1 MPRGSCQRSGRRRR
15 LGVAGLA
22 TVLAAPAGAVT
33 PVTPVGVE
41 SCDAFL
47 DAYAQCAASPGVPEA
62 VRPNIRQGIGT
73 LRESFRDAVSRTASA
88 RPTVAQQCAQAHEA
102 VRKSMVDAFRCDFPA
117 PPPASQALLQAVP
130 PAPVTQAPAMQA
142 PAMQAPARADARV
155 VPPPPSREA
164 QEVAKANAY
173 TEVQNHLVRS
183 HPLERQLA
191 EYRRDNE
198 RVLKLGTKL
207 GANAWYHFGIVD
219 FDGVI
224 DELEKAAALPG
235 TIPEIDPQATRLLAA
250 LRELNPTLK
259 ALTRYQTTREFKED
273 GYKFAREQHTI
284 LVPRVEAAAKA
295 MDAFGTALFER
306 ELARDER
313 RMARLPEDAPARRL
327 LATSLA
333 LRRAVQR
340 FEALGPS
347 RHSPVPRRPGRRL
360 DGQPPTRGDLR
371 RHEPQSQ
378 HILHRLRGHRG
389 ERDRPRPR
397 RRAGHQGEGRPEP
410 AGAAVQRHLQ
420 PLGARSGILPA
431 VRGSRAAELTDR
443 RESAGPKSAG
453 PKSAGRHPSS
463 VERRGADDRAAS

>member
-142 PAMQAPARADARV
+142 PARADARV
-155 VPPPPSREA
+155 EPPPPSREA

-295 MDAFGTALFER
+295 MDAYGTALFER

-340 FEALGPS
+340 FEALGPKADTA
-347 RHSPVPRRPGRRL
+347 PFL
-360 DGQPPTRGDLR
+360 AALGDVSTANR
-371 RHEPQSQ
+371 Q
-378 HILHRLRGHRG
+378 
-389 ERDRPRPR
+389 
-397 RRAGHQGEGRPEP
+397 
-410 AGAAVQRHLQ
+410 
-420 PLGARSGILPA
+420 LGATFDGLNPKASASCTGYADTVASVIGHGRDVARDIKAKGDPSQPARLFNDTYNRS
-431 VRGSRAAELTDR
+431 VRDLESCQRYESRAR
-443 RESAGPKSAG
+443 
-453 PKSAGRHPSS
+453 PS
-463 VERRGADDRAAS
+463 

>member
-15 LGVAGLA
+15 FGVAGLA

-155 VPPPPSREA
+155 APFPPSREA

-259 ALTRYQTTREFKED
+259 ALTRYQTMREFKED

-340 FEALGPS
+340 FEALGPKADTA
-347 RHSPVPRRPGRRL
+347 PFL
-360 DGQPPTRGDLR
+360 AALGDVSTANR
-371 RHEPQSQ
+371 Q
-378 HILHRLRGHRG
+378 
-389 ERDRPRPR
+389 
-397 RRAGHQGEGRPEP
+397 
-410 AGAAVQRHLQ
+410 
-420 PLGARSGILPA
+420 LGATFDGMNPKASTSCTGYADTVASVIGHGRDVARDIKAKGDPSQPARLFNDTYNRS
-431 VRGSRAAELTDR
+431 VRDLESCQRYESRAR
-443 RESAGPKSAG
+443 
-453 PKSAGRHPSS
+453 PS
-463 VERRGADDRAAS
+463 

>member
-15 LGVAGLA
+15 FGVAGLA

-142 PAMQAPARADARV
+142 PARADARV
-155 VPPPPSREA
+155 APPPPSREA

-295 MDAFGTALFER
+295 RDAFGTALFER

-340 FEALGPS
+340 FEALGPKADTA
-347 RHSPVPRRPGRRL
+347 PFL
-360 DGQPPTRGDLR
+360 AALGDVSTANR
-371 RHEPQSQ
+371 Q
-378 HILHRLRGHRG
+378 
-389 ERDRPRPR
+389 
-397 RRAGHQGEGRPEP
+397 
-410 AGAAVQRHLQ
+410 
-420 PLGARSGILPA
+420 LGATFDGMNPKASTSCTGYADTVASVIGHGRDVARDIKAKGDPSQPARLFNDTYNRS
-431 VRGSRAAELTDR
+431 VRDLESCQRYESRAR
-443 RESAGPKSAG
+443 
-453 PKSAGRHPSS
+453 PS
-463 VERRGADDRAAS
+463 

>member
-1 MPRGSCQRSGRRRR
+1 MLVGSCERALRSLRF
-15 LGVAGLA
+15 LAACLSAVLA
-22 TVLAAPAGAVT
+22 TPAAAVT
-33 PVTPVGVE
+33 PVTPVGIE

-47 DAYAQCAASPGVPEA
+47 DAYAQCAASPGVPEP

-73 LRESFRDAVSRTASA
+73 LRESFRDAVSRNASA

-117 PPPASQALLQAVP
+117 PPPASQALLQPAP
-130 PAPVTQAPAMQA
+130 PATAA
-142 PAMQAPARADARV
+142 QAPARTDARV
-155 VPPPPSREA
+155 ASPPPSREA
-164 QEVAKANAY
+164 QEMAKVNAY

-295 MDAFGTALFER
+295 MDAYGTSLFER

-313 RMARLPEDAPARRL
+313 RMATLPEDAPARRL

-340 FEALGPS
+340 FEALGPKADTA
-347 RHSPVPRRPGRRL
+347 PFL
-360 DGQPPTRGDLR
+360 AALGDVSSANR
-371 RHEPQSQ
+371 Q
-378 HILHRLRGHRG
+378 
-389 ERDRPRPR
+389 
-397 RRAGHQGEGRPEP
+397 
-410 AGAAVQRHLQ
+410 
-420 PLGARSGILPA
+420 LGATFDGMNPKASSSCTGYADTVASVIGHGRDVARDIKAKGDPSQPARLFNDAYNRS
-431 VRGSRAAELTDR
+431 VRDLESCQRYESRAR
-443 RESAGPKSAG
+443 
-453 PKSAGRHPSS
+453 PS
-463 VERRGADDRAAS
+463 